1 MFSACASLYKYRK
14 LCKPQHFT
22 YVKKK
27 NNFNTYLFLFSL
39 NFLQDCA
46 NNAKIMNLFST
57 DLWCK
62 HQKKFNN
69 IHFSKPI
76 LFSLGLLFTLIT
88 AIKAFPP
95 AVNANAYLPTFS
107 RLSSSWPNAP
117 TLKLFL
123 FILKIISPSR
133 KSPPPTVL
141 LPHLPQL
148 HHLTQQRFPSQAS
161 TRTRSSPLS
170 P

>member
-1 MFSACASLYKYRK
+1 
-14 LCKPQHFT
+14 
-22 YVKKK
+22 
-27 NNFNTYLFLFSL
+27 
-39 NFLQDCA
+39 
-46 NNAKIMNLFST
+46 MNLFST

-123 FILKIISPSR
+123 FILKIISSSR

-141 LPHLPQL
+141 LLHLLQL
-148 HHLTQQRFPSQAS
+148 HHLTQQRSPSQSFNQNEVITTFSLVPHQLVA
-161 TRTRSSPLS
+161 THKMHPHFFLCQL
-170 P
+170 